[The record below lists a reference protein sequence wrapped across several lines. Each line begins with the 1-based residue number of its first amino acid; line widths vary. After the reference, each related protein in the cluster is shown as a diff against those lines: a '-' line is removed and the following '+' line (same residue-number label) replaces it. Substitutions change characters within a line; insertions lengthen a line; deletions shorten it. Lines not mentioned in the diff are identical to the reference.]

1 MSETSAKA
9 IAAVILPVCYIAV
22 AAFHA
27 SAEVDQQVREPA
39 TRALRLVE
47 QTSAKFLE
55 TRECFTCHT
64 QTLSAMVL
72 EDARKRGFESGFPHG
87 KDHFISVFA
96 TGWATK
102 ALLLEL
108 GEEKTDDLVCRP

>member
-1 MSETSAKA
+1 MSETTAKT

-27 SAEVDQQVREPA
+27 SAEDDQQVREAA
-39 TRALRLVE
+39 TRPVRLVD
-47 QTSAKFLE
+47 QTSAKFPE

-72 EDARKRGFESGFPHG
+72 KDARERGFESGFPHG
-87 KDHFISVFA
+87 KDQFISIFA

-102 ALLLEL
+102 AVLLEL
-108 GEEKTDDLVCRP
+108 GEERTDDLVCRS